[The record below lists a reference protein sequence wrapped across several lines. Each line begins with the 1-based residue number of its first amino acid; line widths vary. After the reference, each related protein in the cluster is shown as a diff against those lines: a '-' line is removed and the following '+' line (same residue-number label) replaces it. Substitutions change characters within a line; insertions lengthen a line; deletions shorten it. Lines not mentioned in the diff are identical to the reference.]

1 MDPKAQTKNASLQ
14 KFAYAR
20 NYKTNQHYTP
30 DGIIQVKLMLFRKR
44 VIIIHVP
51 EMSEYSSALKVSS
64 FSVGRLTKAFM
75 AGK

>member
-1 MDPKAQTKNASLQ
+1 MDPRAQTKNASLQ
-14 KFAYAR
+14 KFAYTR
-20 NYKTNQHYTP
+20 NYKPNQQYTP
-30 DGIIQVKLMLFRKR
+30 NGKIQVKLMFRKG
-44 VIIIHVP
+44 VINMFVP